1 MKPFTSPLV
10 AAVACGALLAPAL
23 TYSDKPLS
31 DKALPATSSISWP
44 AGTDLVPF
52 ENIEGII
59 LLRGTLKG
67 LVPPDTTGPLA
78 LDTGAGYLALDAAL
92 ARTLGLADSSSDQ
105 EAVDLAR
112 RALPRLSVG
121 HWSAEQV
128 EPVLTVDGDV
138 VRRVSDRPVLGLI
151 GQRPLGD
158 RAVWID
164 YREQMLALVPAG
176 TRAIEPGL
184 AATDTMPARADGAAG
199 APGRAPGA
207 NAGRAARDSALARSR
222 ALLAPA
228 LSARATAVPFRLL
241 GDGKVLVRG
250 RVSDPTP
257 PALSRDLNLLV
268 DTGATKCV
276 LFEDSL
282 VAEVRHADAWPA
294 LRGLSAPTLIGTVA
308 ARIARVPAIEIE
320 AAGGP
325 LRVTGVDVGVLRS
338 DLSQV
343 LSHVTHETIHG
354 LLGYSFLKR
363 FRVAFDYPNRVMW
376 LDSIPNYQDDRPNEY
391 CHVGL
396 QLERRDGAVV
406 VAGVVDDSPAEKAG
420 IEVGDQ
426 VVALDGT
433 DVRSLDLLEL
443 TRRMEGD
450 PGQSLTL
457 VMRRN
462 QGERTLKLV
471 RRRLL

>member
-23 TYSDKPLS
+23 SYSDKRLPDKPLAA
-31 DKALPATSSISWP
+31 ALAISWP
-44 AGTDLVPF
+44 AGTELVPF

-59 LLRGTLKG
+59 LVRGTLHG
-67 LVPPDTTGPLA
+67 LVAPDTSGPLA
-78 LDTGAGYLALDAAL
+78 LDTGAGYLALDAEL
-92 ARTLGLADSSSDQ
+92 ARTLGLADSTGDK

-112 RALPRLSVG
+112 RALPRLSIG
-121 HWSAEQV
+121 HWSSEQV
-128 EPVLTVDGDV
+128 EPVLTVDGEV

-184 AATDTMPARADGAAG
+184 ASTDSAVDRGETAAG
-199 APGRAPGA
+199 RSRRAPGA
-207 NAGRAARDSALARSR
+207 SPARTARDSALARSR
-222 ALLAPA
+222 ALLALA
-228 LSARATAVPFRLL
+228 LSPRATAVPFRLL

-250 RVSDPTP
+250 RVSDPAP
-257 PALSRDLNLLV
+257 PAFSRALNLLV

-282 VAEVRHADAWPA
+282 AAAVRYADAWPA
-294 LRGLSAPTLIGTVA
+294 LRGIAAPTLIGTVA
-308 ARIARVPAIEIE
+308 ARIARVPTIEIE

-325 LRVTGVDVGVLRS
+325 LRVAGVDVGVLRS

-363 FRVAFDYPNRVMW
+363 FRIAIDYPNRVMW
-376 LDSIPNYQDDRPNEY
+376 LDSIPGYRDDRPNEY

-396 QLERRDGAVV
+396 QLERRGKAVV
-406 VAGVVDDSPAEKAG
+406 VAGVVDNSPAEKAG

-433 DVRSLDLLEL
+433 DAGALDLLEL

-462 QGERTLKLV
+462 QSERTLKLA

>member
-23 TYSDKPLS
+23 TYSDKRLPDKPL
-31 DKALPATSSISWP
+31 AASSAISWP
-44 AGTDLVPF
+44 AGTELLPF

-59 LLRGTLKG
+59 LLRGTLQG

-92 ARTLGLADSSSDQ
+92 ARTLGLADSSGDQ

-112 RALPRLSVG
+112 RALPKLTVG

-128 EPVLTVDGDV
+128 EPVLTVDGEV

-164 YREQMLALVPAG
+164 YREQMLALVPGG

-184 AATDTMPARADGAAG
+184 AASDTLVERGGSPTGASQRSRG
-199 APGRAPGA
+199 MS
-207 NAGRAARDSALARSR
+207 AGRAARDSALARSR
-222 ALLAPA
+222 ALLAVA
-228 LSARATAVPFRLL
+228 LSPRATAVPFRLL
-241 GDGKVLVRG
+241 GDGKMLVRG
-250 RVSDPTP
+250 RVSDPMP
-257 PALSRDLNLLV
+257 PAFSRDLNLLV

-282 VAEVRHADAWPA
+282 GSQVRHAGAWPA
-294 LRGLSAPTLIGTVA
+294 LRGLSAPTLIGTVE
-308 ARIARVPAIEIE
+308 ARIARVPAIEIA

-343 LSHVTHETIHG
+343 LSRVTHEPIHG

-376 LDSIPNYQDDRPNEY
+376 LDSIPDYQDDRPNEY

-396 QLERRDGAVV
+396 QLERREGAVV

-433 DVRSLDLLEL
+433 DARTLDLLEL

-450 PGQSLTL
+450 PGQTLTL